1 MFSSKTTYTGVN
13 KRLKKSITAGKYKF
27 MKDLAT
33 GTEKAARVG
42 NMQRLYYATKKIQ
55 GSRLRLECKTV
66 PEIQEQ
72 RNRWAKHF

>member
-1 MFSSKTTYTGVN
+1 
-13 KRLKKSITAGKYKF
+13 

-33 GTEKAARVG
+33 GTEKAARGG
-42 NMQRLYYATKKIQ
+42 NMQGLYYATKKIQ
-55 GSRLRLECKTV
+55 GSRLRLECKTI